1 MHSVFSNLPKELRL
15 TTRMS
20 LFGLP
25 WIQQPSFCS
34 VFASIRCTIR
44 RHGHLARLFLLF
56 STSWPNA
63 AALHPYGLSLSSR
76 ATRLGK
82 YLVLHPV
89 LLLTWYGT
97 SKNLETIRGFVKP
110 IIKAALERK
119 EMNQGS
125 SAESETLLDEL
136 VAQTTGN
143 RFPHLSI
150 RRSLISIKTRN

>member
-1 MHSVFSNLPKELRL
+1 
-15 TTRMS
+15 
-20 LFGLP
+20 
-25 WIQQPSFCS
+25 
-34 VFASIRCTIR
+34 
-44 RHGHLARLFLLF
+44 
-56 STSWPNA
+56 
-63 AALHPYGLSLSSR
+63 LSSR